1 MNEWQDAATTDE
13 ELIRQWWQRWPDHG
27 VGIATGQV
35 SGLFVVDVDV
45 SDGKQGDDT
54 LADLEAT
61 YGELPPTVEVVT
73 GSGGRHLYFRW
84 PEGLVIRN
92 DAGTRLGPGLDV
104 RGEGGQVLAP
114 PTRHPTGTHYRWEA
128 SGDPSDGVAV
138 AEAPGWLVALLTAAP
153 VGTPRAERTPYVGE
167 ARPGDR
173 FAASVTWPDLL
184 KADKAEYVDTR
195 RDRSGNE
202 YEMWARPGADHTSA
216 TLYYGGSDV
225 LKVFSSNWPGLT
237 QDQTYT
243 RFGYFVATRYG
254 GDFARAAG
262 DLWARQSV
270 QEVERWALI
279 ESAPLAA
286 AEEVVEG
293 SGDGLPTPIDWAT
306 FWERDSS
313 PSWLVEPFIPTG
325 RHVVLYA
332 PAKEGKSLLALE
344 VAAGAASGK
353 AVLGNPACEPLRVV
367 YLDFEMTE
375 DDLQERLS
383 DMGYGEDSDLGNLF
397 YYSLPDLPPLDT
409 AEGGKVAE
417 AIVRRHDAQLIVIDT
432 MGRVIEGEENSA
444 DTYRAFDR
452 YTSLRMKMLGV
463 AVLRLD
469 HAGKDASRGQRGS
482 SGKID
487 YADIIWLLRFD
498 KETGAATLKATHK
511 RIGWV
516 PDLLSL
522 SRVDE
527 PSLTHLM
534 DVGQGYLPGTHEAAR
549 DLDELGAPVDITVRA
564 ALDLLKQAQRGRRNK
579 VVQAALK
586 FRRGA
591 GYGSGHASRV
601 TPPESTPD
609 TNDYTP
615 SDLRDTTR
623 DSSGYRS
630 GAPVGGFVSP
640 VGGHT
645 TPHVPNLAT
654 DDGYE
659 GLI

>member
-61 YGELPPTVEVVT
+61 YGALPPTVEVVT

-114 PTRHPTGTHYRWEA
+114 PTRHPTGAHYRWEA

-138 AEAPGWLVALLTAAP
+138 AEAPGWLIGLLTAASA
-153 VGTPRAERTPYVGE
+153 GEPRQERPTYAGE
-167 ARPGDR
+167 PRPGDL
-173 FAASVTWPDLL
+173 FAAAVTWPDLL
-184 KADKAEYVDTR
+184 KADRAEYIDTR

-202 YEMWARPGADHTSA
+202 YEMWARPGSDHTSA

-262 DLWARQSV
+262 DLRARQSV

-286 AEEVVEG
+286 TEEVVEG
-293 SGDGLPTPIDWAT
+293 ATDGLPVPIDWAT

-332 PAKEGKSLLALE
+332 PAKMGKSLLALE

-383 DMGYGEDSDLGNLF
+383 DMGYDDTSNLGNLF
-397 YYSLPDLPPLDT
+397 YYSLPSLPPLDT
-409 AEGGKVAE
+409 AAGGDAVE
-417 AIVRRHDAQLIVIDT
+417 AIVRRHQAQLIVIDT
-432 MGRVIEGEENSA
+432 MARVISGEENVN
-444 DTYRAFDR
+444 DTYRWFDMHV
-452 YTSLRMKMLGV
+452 SLRMKTMGV

-469 HAGKDASRGQRGS
+469 HAGKDVSKGQRGAS
-482 SGKID
+482 EKVG
-487 YADIIWLLRFD
+487 YADVVWEL
-498 KETGAATLKATHK
+498 KVEETGAATLKATH
-511 RIGWV
+511 RRLGWV
-516 PDLLSL
+516 PQVLTL

-527 PSLTHLM
+527 PSLMHLI
-534 DVGQGYLPGTHEAAR
+534 DAGASYLPGTHEAAR
-549 DLDELGAPVDITVRA
+549 DLDELGAPLDITVRA
-564 ALDLLKQAQRGRRNK
+564 ALDVLKQAQRGRRNK

-591 GYGSGHASRV
+591 GYTPGHASRV
-601 TPPESTPD
+601 TPPEPTPD
-609 TNDYTP
+609 TNDSTP

-623 DSSGYRS
+623 DTAGHTT

-645 TPHVPNLAT
+645 TPHVLNEAT